1 MTRRDDDLDQLVED
15 ELNVLSPD
23 GDGTLS
29 PAGSGL
35 AEDGARTA
43 VWRDVRRA
51 RPNAS
56 RTCSA
61 G

>member
-1 MTRRDDDLDQLVED
+1 MTRRDDDLDQLAED
-15 ELNVLSPD
+15 ELDVLSPD
-23 GDGTLS
+23 GDGMLLAS
-29 PAGSGL
+29 GSGL
-35 AEDGARTA
+35 AQDGTRWLSGATPAAR
-43 VWRDVRRA
+43 